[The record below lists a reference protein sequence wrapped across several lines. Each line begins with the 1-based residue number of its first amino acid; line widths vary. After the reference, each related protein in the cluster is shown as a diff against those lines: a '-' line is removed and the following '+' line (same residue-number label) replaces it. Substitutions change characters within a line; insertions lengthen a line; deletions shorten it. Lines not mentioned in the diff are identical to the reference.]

1 MRVGLHSVLE
11 EFVLIWLLAKEF
23 TVLLNGEDFHVGV
36 EVLEKTTATP
46 AVQLVIRE
54 IIVWFDNLD
63 EPDVAAGDGLAACAP
78 PCGGESVV
86 RIIAE
91 VVALLVEYH
100 GLAFD
105 CVDTKQVWLVGSVHA
120 PKGVLPQI
128 VSLDWAKVA
137 NVTFA
142 RCLVHM
148 TMTLIWGLEMLASG
162 VTVLFVPLVLVEG
175 DAVLGGV
182 CLWKVLKL
190 SVDEQGRDISSA

>member
-36 EVLEKTTATP
+36 EVLEKTTAIP
-46 AVQLVIRE
+46 AVNLDVIN
-54 IIVWFDNLD
+54 VWFDLD
-63 EPDVAAGDGLAACAP
+63 ELDVAAGDGLAACAP

-100 GLAFD
+100 GLAAD
-105 CVDTKQVWLVGSVHA
+105 SVITIQVWLVGSVHA

-182 CLWKVLKL
+182 CLWKVLKHP
-190 SVDEQGRDISSA
+190 VDEQGRDLT

>member
-36 EVLEKTTATP
+36 EVLEKTTAILGDIEG
-46 AVQLVIRE
+46 VSIHG
-54 IIVWFDNLD
+54 IVWVDNLD

-100 GLAFD
+100 GLAAD
-105 CVDTKQVWLVGSVHA
+105 SVDTKQVWLVGSVHA
-120 PKGVLPQI
+120 PRGVTHT

-137 NVTFA
+137 NVTVA

-148 TMTLIWGLEMLASG
+148 TMTLTWGLEMLASG
-162 VTVLFVPLVLVEG
+162 VAVLFVPPVLVEG
-175 DAVLGGV
+175 EAVLGGV
-182 CLWKVLKL
+182 YLWKVLKL
-190 SVDEQGRDISSA
+190 PVDEQGRDISCA